1 MLNKIR
7 GLVIP
12 ENGGQ
17 KTNDQSLSWQF
28 LKATPVFVLTIL
40 ITLVVGRA
48 GLLRQLETTA
58 LDTQLRLH
66 GVSAKQ
72 SDIAIVNITDDDY
85 KELFKSKSPL
95 DPMTLK
101 TVLGA
106 IALGNPKVIGV
117 DIDTSAPRFQDL
129 QAESG
134 WPPIVWARAGIYSKV
149 KSTLHLFDV
158 VGGQRPAPLSGAIML
173 KEDPDGALR
182 RYSRTLKTEE
192 GEFPS
197 LPSVLAH
204 QFDPV
209 HANAGNTEELFIS
222 YTGSEI
228 LHIGASQIIK
238 FAKNPSWP
246 ENELIKDKIVLLGG
260 AYEASDEHDTPLG
273 WKNGV
278 DVLAY
283 ATETELEGGGPKPAP
298 RSAIILLQIFDGV
311 LLLLIFQLLRLRK
324 AVLISL
330 IALPVLS
337 FICSVVAFR
346 SVAFWAYFAPIL
358 IAVLAQQLYDHGK
371 DYHKKLIKGLSERV
385 GNKVQDENLAKERRV
400 VEKDPE
406 LIEGPKRRLLT
417 RRLFSLGK
425 SRN

>member
-1 MLNKIR
+1 MLNKNR

-12 ENGGQ
+12 ENGAQ
-17 KTNDQSLSWQF
+17 KKDGQSLWWQF
-28 LKATPVFVLTIL
+28 LKATPVFVVTIL
-40 ITLVVGRA
+40 ITLVFSRA

-66 GVSAKQ
+66 GASAKE
-72 SDIAIVNITDDDY
+72 SDLVIVSITDEDY
-85 KELFKSKSPL
+85 KELFKGKSPL
-95 DPMTLK
+95 DPTAVK

-117 DIDTSAPRFQDL
+117 DIDTSASQFRDL
-129 QAESG
+129 QAELN
-134 WPPIVWARAGIYSKV
+134 WPPVVWARAGVYSKV
-149 KSTLHLFDV
+149 WSRFHLFDV
-158 VGGQRPAPLSGAIML
+158 LGGQRPVPLTGAIML

-182 RYSRTLKTEE
+182 RYSRILKTEE

-197 LPSVLAH
+197 LPTVLAR
-204 QFDPV
+204 QFAPAL
-209 HANAGNTEELFIS
+209 ANTGSTEEDLFIRYS
-222 YTGSEI
+222 GSDI
-228 LHIGASQIIK
+228 QHIHAKQIITL
-238 FAKNPSWP
+238 AKNPSWP
-246 ENELIKDKIVLLGG
+246 KNELIKDKIVLLGG
-260 AYEASDEHDTPLG
+260 DYDASDEHDTPLG

-283 ATETELEGGGPKPAP
+283 ATETELEGGGLKPAP

-311 LLLLIFQLLRLRK
+311 LLLLLFQQFGLRK

-337 FICSVVAFR
+337 LICSLVAFR

-371 DYHKKLIKGLSERV
+371 DYHKTLIKRLPERV
-385 GNKVQDENLAKERRV
+385 GNKAQDENLV
-400 VEKDPE
+400 KDH
-406 LIEGPKRRLLT
+406 GARSVST
-417 RRLFSLGK
+417 SL
-425 SRN
+425 RQLYHRI